1 MLQNL
6 TVILKALHFLFK
18 KNNASF
24 KKILLVLGVLL
35 LTIFSINA
43 QEVSTNAI
51 GLRFNQGNGLGADIS
66 YQKKMSDKNRL
77 EVNLGLRDEFSSFKG
92 TGLYQWVW
100 NLEDN
105 FNWYAGFG
113 AGYDSEYSALFGA
126 GVIGI
131 EYNFNA
137 PILISIDYRPEV
149 GITGNYD
156 GLGNSFAFAVR
167 YQF

>member
-1 MLQNL
+1 M
-6 TVILKALHFLFK
+6 
-18 KNNASF
+18 
-24 KKILLVLGVLL
+24 KKILLVLGVFF
-35 LTIFSINA
+35 LTTFSINA
-43 QEVSTNAI
+43 QEFSDNAI
-51 GLRFNQGNGLGADIS
+51 GLRFNKSDGLGADIS
-66 YQKKMSDKNRL
+66 YQKKINAKNRL
-77 EVNLGLRDEFSSFKG
+77 EVNVGLRDEFSSFKG

-100 NLEDN
+100 NLEDK

-113 AGYDSEYSALFGA
+113 AGYDSEYSSLFGA

-156 GLGNSFAFAVR
+156 GLGSSFALAVR

>member
-1 MLQNL
+1 MIRAIL
-6 TVILKALHFLFK
+6 TLALFMT
-18 KNNASF
+18 
-24 KKILLVLGVLL
+24 
-35 LTIFSINA
+35 TIFAINA
-43 QEVSTNAI
+43 QDISDNSI
-51 GLRFNQGNGLGADIS
+51 GLRFNQGKGLGADIS

-77 EVNLGLRDEFSSFKG
+77 EINLGLRDAFQSFKG

-100 NLEDN
+100 NLEDK

-113 AGYDSEYSALFGA
+113 AGFDSGYSALFGA

-137 PILISIDYRPEV
+137 PVLLSIDYRPEI

-156 GLGNSFAFAVR
+156 GIGSSFALAAR

>member
-1 MLQNL
+1 M
-6 TVILKALHFLFK
+6 
-18 KNNASF
+18 
-24 KKILLVLGVLL
+24 KKILLVLGLLL
-35 LTIFSINA
+35 LTIFSVNA
-43 QEVSTNAI
+43 QEVSNNAI

-100 NLEDN
+100 NLEDS

-113 AGYDSEYSALFGA
+113 AGYDSEYAALFGA

>member
-1 MLQNL
+1 M
-6 TVILKALHFLFK
+6 
-18 KNNASF
+18 
-24 KKILLVLGVLL
+24 KKILLILGVLL
-35 LTIFSINA
+35 FTIFSVNA
-43 QEVSTNAI
+43 QEVSDNAI
-51 GLRFNQGNGLGADIS
+51 GLRFSQGDGLGADIS

-77 EVNLGLRDEFSSFKG
+77 EINLGLRDEFSSFKG

-100 NLEDN
+100 NLEDK

-113 AGYDSEYSALFGA
+113 AGYDSGYATLFGA

-156 GLGNSFAFAVR
+156 GLGNSLAFAVR

>member
-1 MLQNL
+1 M
-6 TVILKALHFLFK
+6 
-18 KNNASF
+18 
-24 KKILLVLGVLL
+24 KKIFLVLGILF
-35 LTIFSINA
+35 LTMFSVNA
-43 QEVSTNAI
+43 QEVSDNAI
-51 GLRFNQGNGLGADIS
+51 GLRFNQGDGLGADIS
-66 YQKKMSDKNRL
+66 YQKKMNDRNRL

-100 NLEDN
+100 NLEGK
-105 FNWYAGFG
+105 FNWYTGFG